1 MEKSMS
7 YPLAL
12 IQPKKKLHQRVAELL
27 SHADV
32 EINGR
37 RPWDIN
43 VYNDD
48 FYARVI
54 RSGSLGLGE
63 TYMEGM
69 WDSPRLDEFIYRILK
84 AKLHNQVHS
93 LVDLFCFL
101 QAKFMNLQS
110 SRRAY
115 EVGEHH
121 YDMDNGLYRRMLDKR
136 MIYSCGFWKH
146 AASLD
151 EAQEAKLE
159 MICRK
164 LVLKPGMRVLDIGC
178 GWGGMAQFAA
188 ENYGVEVVG
197 ITVSQEQVAVAK
209 ERCAGL
215 PVDIRL
221 QDYRNLN
228 ERFDRILSIGMF
240 EHVGYKN
247 YRTFMKKVRELL
259 NTDGLFLLHTIG
271 NNISTTHCDPWFDK
285 YIFPNGMLPSVSHIS
300 ESIEKL
306 FVMED
311 WHNFGADYD
320 KTLVAWFNN
329 FEKHWPHL
337 KDKYDNRFY
346 RMWKYYLLSFAG
358 AFRARHTQLWQ
369 IVLSPEGVAG
379 GYMAHYK

>member
-12 IQPKKKLHQRVAELL
+12 VQQKKKLHERVEELL
-27 SHADV
+27 SLADI
-32 EINGR
+32 EISGR

-43 VYNDD
+43 VHDED
-48 FYARVI
+48 FYIRVL
-54 RSGSLGLGE
+54 RSSSLGLGE

-69 WDSPRLDEFIYRILK
+69 WDSPRVDEFIYRILK
-84 AKLHNQVHS
+84 AKLHEKVHS
-93 LVDLFCFL
+93 LADYLCFL
-101 QAKFMNLQS
+101 QAKLINLQS
-110 SRRAY
+110 HSRAH
-115 EVGEHH
+115 EVAEHH
-121 YDMDNGLYRRMLDKR
+121 YDLDNDLYQRMLDKR

-159 MICRK
+159 MVCRK
-164 LVLKPGMRVLDIGC
+164 LELAPGMRVLDIGC
-178 GWGGMAQFAA
+178 GWGGMARFAA

-197 ITVSQEQVAVAK
+197 ITISQEQVHIAR

-215 PVDIRL
+215 SVDIRL
-221 QDYRNLN
+221 QDYRDLQ

-247 YRTFMKKVRELL
+247 YRTFMKKVRDLL
-259 NTDGLFLLHTIG
+259 TDDGLFLLHTIG
-271 NNISTTHCDPWFDK
+271 NNISTANCDPWFHK
-285 YIFPNGMLPSVSHIS
+285 YIFPNGMLPSVSQIS
-300 ESIEKL
+300 ENIEGL

-311 WHNFGADYD
+311 WHNFGTDYD
-320 KTLVAWFNN
+320 KTLVAWYNN
-329 FEKHWPHL
+329 FNQHWPYL
-337 KDKYDNRFY
+337 KERYSYHFY

-358 AFRARHTQLWQ
+358 AFRARHSQLWQ
-369 IVLSPEGVAG
+369 IVLSPNGVSG

>member
-7 YPLAL
+7 YPLAI
-12 IQPKKKLHQRVAELL
+12 IQPKKKLHQRVEELL
-27 SHADV
+27 SHADIQ
-32 EINGR
+32 INGR
-37 RPWDIN
+37 RPWDIT
-43 VYNDD
+43 VYDDD
-48 FYARVI
+48 FYIRVI

-69 WDSPRLDEFIYRILK
+69 WDSPRLDECIYRILRE
-84 AKLHNQVHS
+84 KLHEKVHS
-93 LVDLFCFL
+93 IVDLICFL
-101 QAKFMNLQS
+101 QARFMNLQS

-115 EVGEHH
+115 EVGERH
-121 YDMDNGLYRRMLDKR
+121 YDMDNGLYQRMLDKR

-164 LVLKPGMRVLDIGC
+164 LELEPGMRVLDIGC

-197 ITVSQEQVAVAK
+197 ITISREQVAVAK

-228 ERFDRILSIGMF
+228 ERFDRVLSIGMF

-259 NTDGLFLLHTIG
+259 DEDGLFLLHTIG
-271 NNISTTHCDPWFDK
+271 SNISTTHCDPWFNK
-285 YIFPNGMLPSVSHIS
+285 YIFPNGMLPSVSQIS
-300 ESIEKL
+300 DSTEDL

-320 KTLVAWFNN
+320 KTLMAWFNN
-329 FEKHWPHL
+329 FDQQWPHL
-337 KDKYDNRFY
+337 REKYDKRFH

-358 AFRARHTQLWQ
+358 AFRARHSQLWQ
-369 IVLSPEGVAG
+369 IVLSPNGVNG

>member
-12 IQPKKKLHQRVAELL
+12 ILPKRKLHQRVEELL
-27 SHADV
+27 SHADI

-37 RPWDIN
+37 RAWDIN

-48 FYARVI
+48 FYIRVI

-84 AKLHNQVHS
+84 AKLQNKVHS
-93 LVDLFCFL
+93 LVDLSCFL
-101 QAKFMNLQS
+101 QARLMNLQS

-115 EVGEHH
+115 EVAEHH
-121 YDMDNGLYRRMLDKR
+121 YDMDNGLYQRMLDKR

-164 LVLKPGMRVLDIGC
+164 LVLKPGMRVLDVGC

-247 YRTFMKKVRELL
+247 YRTFIKKVRELL
-259 NTDGLFLLHTIG
+259 DADGLFLLHTIG
-271 NNISTTHCDPWFDK
+271 SNISTTHCDPWFNK
-285 YIFPNGMLPSVSHIS
+285 YIFPNGMLPSVAQLSD
-300 ESIEKL
+300 SIEGL

-329 FEKHWPHL
+329 FEKHWPQL
-337 KDKYDNRFY
+337 KNKYGSRFY

-358 AFRARHTQLWQ
+358 AFRARYSQLWQ

>member
-1 MEKSMS
+1 MVG
-7 YPLAL
+7 
-12 IQPKKKLHQRVAELL
+12 HVATRKIYLQG
-27 SHADV
+27 SS
-32 EINGR
+32 
-37 RPWDIN
+37 N
-43 VYNDD
+43 VYLLTRQFKHSNH
-48 FYARVI
+48 FYIRVI

-63 TYMEGM
+63 TYMDGM
-69 WDSPRLDEFIYRILK
+69 WDSSCLDKFIHRILK
-84 AKLHNQVHS
+84 AKLQKKIHS
-93 LVDLFCFL
+93 PVDLFYLL
-101 QAKFMNLQS
+101 QARLMNLQS
-110 SRRAY
+110 HNRAY

-121 YDMDNGLYRRMLDKR
+121 YDMDNDLYRLMLDER

-146 AASLD
+146 ASSLAK
-151 EAQEAKLE
+151 AQEAKLE

-164 LVLKPGMRVLDIGC
+164 LELEPGMRVLDIGC

-197 ITVSQEQVAVAK
+197 ITISKAQVDIAK
-209 ERCAGL
+209 ERCSGL

-221 QDYRNLN
+221 QDYRDLN

-247 YRTFMKKVRELL
+247 YRTFMKKVRNLL
-259 NTDGLFLLHTIG
+259 NRDGLFLLHTIG
-271 NNISTTHCDPWFDK
+271 NNISTTNCDPWFHK
-285 YIFPNGMLPSVSHIS
+285 YIFPNGMLPSVKLLS
-300 ESIEKL
+300 ESIEGL
-306 FVMED
+306 FIMED

-320 KTLVAWFNN
+320 KTLVAWFDN
-329 FEKHWPHL
+329 FDQHWPHL
-337 KDKYDNRFY
+337 KEKYSNRFY

>member
-12 IQPKKKLHQRVAELL
+12 VQQKKKLHERVEELL
-27 SHADV
+27 SLADI

-37 RPWDIN
+37 RSWDIN
-43 VYNDD
+43 VHNED
-48 FYARVI
+48 FYIRVL

-69 WDSPRLDEFIYRILK
+69 WDSPRVDEFIYRILK
-84 AKLHNQVHS
+84 AKLHAKVHS
-93 LVDLFCFL
+93 FTDYLCFL
-101 QAKFMNLQS
+101 QAKLVNLQS
-110 SRRAY
+110 HQRAY
-115 EVGEHH
+115 EVGERH
-121 YDMDNGLYRRMLDKR
+121 YDMDNDLYQRMLDKR

-159 MICRK
+159 MVCRK
-164 LVLKPGMRVLDIGC
+164 LQLAPGMRVLDIGC

-197 ITVSQEQVAVAK
+197 ITVSQEQVHLAR

-221 QDYRNLN
+221 QDYRDMD

-247 YRTFMKKVRELL
+247 YLTFMMKVHDLL
-259 NTDGLFLLHTIG
+259 KEDGLFLLHTIG
-271 NNISTTHCDPWFDK
+271 NNISKANCDPWFHK
-285 YIFPNGMLPSVSHIS
+285 YIFPNGMLPSVSQIS
-300 ESIEKL
+300 ETIEGL
-306 FVMED
+306 FIMED
-311 WHNFGADYD
+311 WHNFGTDYD
-320 KTLVAWFNN
+320 KTLMAWYSNFNRQ
-329 FEKHWPHL
+329 WPHL
-337 KDKYDNRFY
+337 KERYSKRFY

-369 IVLSPEGVAG
+369 IVFSPNGVSG
-379 GYMAHYK
+379 GYTAHYK